1 VSVDSS
7 YPDQVLD
14 QLNMSSF
21 TGLGAESEIPAALK
35 CALLAM
41 HGPLAPSN
49 PEYESCSV
57 SLPDSAPAALRKIW
71 PRFFS
76 ADYQC
81 MHVSLVSSLF
91 THHYDGADHLDF
103 GDKPLVVL
111 SRARDQD
118 WPEGAFGE
126 DLRTQ
131 WYAHH
136 EALAHLSSRGVH
148 RVIEHSGHD
157 IEGDQPQAVIDA
169 VDEVLRQFHAKEK
182 S

>member
-1 VSVDSS
+1 MGRL
-7 YPDQVLD
+7 PRPI
-14 QLNMSSF
+14 LN
-21 TGLGAESEIPAALK
+21 TNPAQFPCLTARQ
-35 CALLAM
+35 
-41 HGPLAPSN
+41 PLFGKSGRA
-49 PEYESCSV
+49 
-57 SLPDSAPAALRKIW
+57 
-71 PRFFS
+71 FFS

-81 MHVSLVSSLF
+81 THVSLVSSLF

-111 SRARDQD
+111 LRARDQD

-169 VDEVLRQFHAKEK
+169 VDEVLRQLHAKEK
-182 S
+182 P